1 MKKSLIDVIAR
12 KKTDSTIKED
22 IRLAMQSLQAEPAK
36 TLEITRDLLAQG
48 VENSELWVLMAK
60 AYQRLGAFAEAE
72 SCINTALEKDPYG
85 SDAVY
90 TKADLLY
97 LSERS
102 EEAVDYLNA
111 VINSGNG
118 TRDQRILSLQALL
131 SLKLKRYDQADQF
144 YQRLVKDYPG
154 NWLYWNNLGLIK
166 AELIQFEE
174 MNEAYRRSCNLSKE
188 NPLPYFNR
196 IISLHY
202 HPEKTAEQ
210 LLELCKAWQLKFAYK
225 KPSRAIAKDKT
236 HNKRLRIGFI
246 SDGFRVHPVGNMIT
260 VGLSHVSSSQIEF
273 YAYSTANNED
283 HVTQRIKQI
292 CAKWQAVGGI
302 SEDALNDLIRDD
314 GIDILFDLS
323 GYNSGSRVQ
332 TMLMA
337 PAPVQ
342 IKWVG
347 GLISTTGVESMDYL
361 LSDNIETPEGADGL
375 YTEKLIRLPNDYIC
389 YDPPPYLPPVNS
401 APVNANGYITFGC
414 FNYGSKINDVILSQ
428 WAVILHQVP
437 QSRLFLKSANFGSEQ
452 LCEYVFSALES
463 LGITRDRVR
472 IEGESMHKA
481 LLASYNDVD
490 IALDPWPYSGGLTT
504 CEALAMGVPV
514 VTLPGPTFAGRH
526 SASHLV
532 NAGLK
537 ELVAND
543 WEQYINITVGLT
555 KDIESLNIIRN
566 NLRNIFLSSPVCDG
580 KLFAKH
586 FTDAMRAV
594 WQRYCDN
601 KAPAALTLSNDA
613 EPYFHDDHKP
623 VELKNAPILKT
634 EFEFQLDG
642 KVFMLDYGGSFART
656 NDKFTYLA
664 ESSAFHFILLDVTG
678 KIEEKDLPLRRK
690 HIQHI
695 AMNALGDGN
704 SVPFYMCLDN
714 NYSSDLKPLSKGDN
728 IQGTVSDQKIIAEIN
743 LPSTKLDE
751 IDGLSSLEWLVMDNQ
766 FNIASVFKS
775 GHRILS
781 ASLVVDIRI
790 SSNETHFGQMSLSE
804 ISAVLKGF
812 GFYFHTFHYAQ
823 FAKAVDTDFEMTLP
837 SSTLLSVHGIWLPE
851 MIRIMAMSV
860 EQREKLAF
868 ILHMV
873 YGLQDM
879 AYSTLK
885 TISQERADQ
894 YVLGLI
900 GKKESDTADENNSQA
915 KLKSVIPDMPRM
927 STKETALFESYLK
940 KSERY
945 YEFGS
950 GGSTKLAVRNNIEV
964 HGVESDKFWVD
975 TLKQETGPLCKIE
988 YVDIGPTKE
997 WGYPVD
1003 NTHRD
1008 KFPRYSQAIMR
1019 HDKVFDLILVDGRF
1033 RVACT
1038 LNAIKQTLEK
1048 RESGDETI
1056 IFIHDFW
1063 DRSDYHVVLEF
1074 LDTLDRVESAGAFR
1088 IKPEVDRVALT
1099 ALIEKHQ
1106 YVVV

>member
-1 MKKSLIDVIAR
+1 MKKSRINVITR
-12 KKTDSTIKED
+12 QKTDSTIKED
-22 IRLAMQSLQAEPAK
+22 IRLATQSLRTEPAT
-36 TLEITRDLLAQG
+36 TLEITKALLAQG
-48 VENSELWVLMAK
+48 IETPELWVLMAK
-60 AYQRLGAFAEAE
+60 AHQRLGAFADAE
-72 SCINTALEKDPYG
+72 NCINMALEKEPYG
-85 SDAVY
+85 SDVVF

-97 LSERS
+97 LSERL
-102 EEAVDYLNA
+102 EEAADYLNA
-111 VINSGNG
+111 VINSGNC
-118 TRDQRILSLQALL
+118 TRDQQIRSLQALL
-131 SLKLKRYDQADQF
+131 SLKLKRYDQADKL

-166 AELIQFEE
+166 AEFVQFDE
-174 MNEAYRRSCNLSKE
+174 MDEAYRRSCNLSKE

-196 IISLHY
+196 IVSLHY
-202 HPEKTAEQ
+202 HPAKTAEQ
-210 LLELCKAWQLKFAYK
+210 LLELCKAWQLKFAHK
-225 KPSRAIAKDKT
+225 KPSRAVAKDKN
-236 HNKRLRIGFI
+236 HNKRLRIGLI

-283 HVTQRIKQI
+283 HVTQKIKQI
-292 CAKWQAVGGI
+292 CAKWQTVDDI
-302 SEDALNDLIRDD
+302 SEDTLNNLIRND

-323 GYNSGSRVQ
+323 GYNNGSRIQ

-347 GLISTTGVESMDYL
+347 GLISTTGVESIDYL
-361 LSDNIETPEGADGL
+361 LSDNIETPEGTDGL
-375 YTEKLIRLPNDYIC
+375 YTEKLIRLPNDYVC
-389 YDPPPYLPPVNS
+389 YDPPPYLPPVNT
-401 APVNANGYITFGC
+401 APVNANGYVTFGC
-414 FNYGSKINDVILSQ
+414 FNYGSKINDVVLSQ

-437 QSRLFLKSANFGSEQ
+437 QSRLFLKSANFGSEK
-452 LCEYVFSALES
+452 LREYVFSTLES
-463 LGITRDRVR
+463 QGITRDRVR

-481 LLASYNDVD
+481 LLTSYNDVD

-532 NAGLK
+532 NAGLN

-555 KDIESLNIIRN
+555 KDIESLNIIRS
-566 NLRNIFLSSPVCDG
+566 NLRNIFLASPVCDG

-623 VELKNAPILKT
+623 VKLKNAPILKT
-634 EFEFQLDG
+634 EFEFQLHG

-664 ESSAFHFILLDVTG
+664 ELSAFHFILLDVTG
-678 KIEEKDLPLRRK
+678 KIEETHLPLRRK

-704 SVPFYMCLDN
+704 SVPVYMCLDN
-714 NYSSDLKPLSKGDN
+714 NYSSDLKPLSKGDS
-728 IQGTVSDQKIIAEIN
+728 IQGTVSAQKVIAEIN
-743 LPSTKLDE
+743 LPSVKLDE

-766 FNIASVFKS
+766 FNIASVFNG
-775 GHRILS
+775 GHRILGT
-781 ASLVVDIRI
+781 SLVIDIRI
-790 SSNETHFGQMSLSE
+790 ASNETHAGQMSLSE
-804 ISAVLKGF
+804 ISAELKGF
-812 GFYFHTFHYAQ
+812 GFYFHTFQYAQ
-823 FAKAVDTDFEMTLP
+823 FAKAVDTDSEMALS

-851 MIRIMAMSV
+851 MKRIMAMSI

-868 ILHMV
+868 ILHMA

-879 AYSTLK
+879 AYLTLK

-894 YVLGLI
+894 YVSGLI
-900 GKKESDTADENNSQA
+900 GNNESDSADQNSLQE
-915 KLKSVIPDMPRM
+915 KSKSIIPDMPRM
-927 STKETALFESYLK
+927 SAKETAFFEFYLK
-940 KSERY
+940 KSKRY
-945 YEFGS
+945 FEFGS
-950 GGSTKLAVRNNIEV
+950 GGSTKLAIRNHIEV
-964 HGVESDKFWVD
+964 HGVESDKFWVE
-975 TLKQETGPLCKIE
+975 TLKQETGLLCKIE

-997 WGYPVD
+997 LGYPVD

-1008 KFPRYSQAIMR
+1008 KFPRYSQAIMQ
-1019 HDKVFDLILVDGRF
+1019 HDKAFDLILVDGRF

-1038 LNAIKQTLEK
+1038 LNAIKHTLEK
-1048 RESGDETI
+1048 RESRNETI

-1063 DRSDYHVVLEF
+1063 ERSDYHVVLEF
-1074 LDTLDRVESAGAFR
+1074 LDPVDSVESAGAFR

-1099 ALIEKHQ
+1099 ALIEKYQ